1 MYKILQR
8 CCNSGFSCNSTPFLI
23 FLNDFHLPILF
34 SIAHSFFIL
43 FVLDIHD
50 KSTQTCIEIAKLL
63 QLNFWKGQRESIW
76 CIYSRIDN
84 KYVPLQKNHNL
95 SFHFSFTNQFT
106 ACQFDLWHL
115 IRYSTV
121 LWPGVVP
128 KSVSTRI
135 ISLWNIWEF

>member
-1 MYKILQR
+1 MFIIKKFTKSH
-8 CCNSGFSCNSTPFLI
+8 NSGFSWNSTQFFI
-23 FLNDFHLPILF
+23 FLNDLF
-34 SIAHSFFIL
+34 NCTQFANAYCFRHKSI
-43 FVLDIHD
+43 
-50 KSTQTCIEIAKLL
+50 QTCIEIAKLL

-84 KYVPLQKNHNL
+84 KYVYHCKKKNHNL

-135 ISLWNIWEF
+135 ISLKNIWEF